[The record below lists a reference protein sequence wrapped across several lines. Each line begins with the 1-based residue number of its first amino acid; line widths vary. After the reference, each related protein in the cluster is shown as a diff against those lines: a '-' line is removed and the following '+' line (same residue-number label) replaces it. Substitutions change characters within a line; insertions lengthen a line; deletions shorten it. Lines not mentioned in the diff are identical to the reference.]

1 MAKIHYVVVLAH
13 HKNYVCM
20 CIYTTKEVVI
30 SKDGVF
36 INIPSKSVQHGDVS
50 IHIKNVV

>member
-20 CIYTTKEVVI
+20 CKEMVI